1 MQEPT
6 SAPQATRDSHPTG
19 NGIPSTDF
27 TEGKPMG
34 EKYWDDGFKA
44 IASTKAVPTL
54 ETRVI
59 DSQTGDTTVLWQNS
73 ELRFLQVYTGLREQG
88 AIAVEPMSGQTDCY
102 NNGDGLVVLQAGEVW
117 ETAMGVRLESQ

>member
-1 MQEPT
+1 
-6 SAPQATRDSHPTG
+6 
-19 NGIPSTDF
+19 
-27 TEGKPMG
+27 MG
-34 EKYWDDGFKA
+34 ERYWDDGFKA

-59 DSQTGDTTVLWQNS
+59 DSTGDTTVLWQDS

-102 NNGDGLVVLQAGEVW
+102 NNGDVLIVLQAGEVW